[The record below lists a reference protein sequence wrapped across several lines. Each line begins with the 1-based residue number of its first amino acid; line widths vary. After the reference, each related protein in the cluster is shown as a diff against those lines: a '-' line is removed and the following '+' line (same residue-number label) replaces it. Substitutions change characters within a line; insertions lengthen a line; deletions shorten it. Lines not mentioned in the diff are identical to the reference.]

1 MAKRIIYNE
10 NARRALERG
19 MDILAEAVA
28 VTLGPKGRNV
38 VLEKKFGAPQIVN
51 DGVTIAKEIELEDH
65 VENTGVALIR
75 QAASKT
81 NDAAGDGTTTA
92 TVLAHAMVKEGL
104 RNVAAGANAIALK
117 RGVDKAT
124 GFLVEKIAEHAKQV
138 EDSKSIAQVGS
149 ISAGNDDEVGQM
161 IANAMDKVGKEG
173 VISLEEGK
181 SMTTELEITEGMRFD
196 KGYISPYF
204 VTDTER
210 MEAILEEPFIL
221 LTDKK
226 IGLVQDLVPVLE
238 QVARSGRPLLIIAE
252 DIEKEALA
260 TLVVN
265 KLRGVLNVTAVKA
278 PGFGDRRKAMLEDIA
293 VLTGGQLITEDAGL
307 KLENTKLDMI
317 GKARRITITKDS
329 TTIVAE
335 GNEVAVKSRC
345 EQIRRQM
352 DETESSYDKEKLQ
365 ERLAKL
371 AGGVAVIK
379 VGAATE
385 TEMKDRKLRLEDAIN
400 ATKAAVE
407 EGIVPG
413 GGTTLAHL
421 TPQLEEWA
429 NANLKG
435 EELTGALIVARALAA
450 PLKRIAENAGLNGAV
465 IAERVKEKPFNVG
478 FNAATNEFVDM
489 FEAGIVDPAKVTRSA
504 LQNAASIAGMVLT
517 TECIVV
523 DKPEPKEGA
532 ASGGGGGMGGGD
544 FDY

>member
-10 NARRALERG
+10 NARRALEKG
-19 MDILAEAVA
+19 IDILCEAVA

-38 VLEKKFGAPQIVN
+38 VLEKKFGAPQIIN

-65 VENTGVALIR
+65 IENTGVALIR

-92 TVLAHAMVKEGL
+92 TVLAHAMVKAGL
-104 RNVAAGANAIALK
+104 RNVAAGANAITLK
-117 RGVDKAT
+117 KGIDKASD
-124 GFLVEKIAEHAKQV
+124 FLVSKIKEMAKPIA
-138 EDSKSIAQVGS
+138 DSNAIAQVGT
-149 ISAGNDDEVGQM
+149 ISAGNDEEVGKM
-161 IANAMDKVGKEG
+161 IADAMDKVGKEG

-181 SMTTELEITEGMRFD
+181 SMETELEVTEGMRFD

-204 VTDTER
+204 ATDTER
-210 MEAILEEPFIL
+210 MEAVLDEPYIL
-221 LTDKK
+221 LTDKKK

-238 QVARSGRPLLIIAE
+238 QIARTGKPLLIIAE

-265 KLRGVLNVTAVKA
+265 RLRGVLNVAAVKA
-278 PGFGDRRKAMLEDIA
+278 PGFGDRRKAMLEDMA
-293 VLTGGQLITEDAGL
+293 VLTNGQLITEDAGL
-307 KLENTKLDMI
+307 KLENAKLEML
-317 GKARRITITKDS
+317 GTARRITINKDT

-335 GNEVAVKSRC
+335 GNEAAVGARC
-345 EQIRRQM
+345 EQIKKQM
-352 DETESSYDKEKLQ
+352 DETDSTYDKEKLQ

-371 AGGVAVIK
+371 AGGVAVVK

-385 TEMKDRKLRLEDAIN
+385 TEMKDKKLRLEDAIN

-421 TPQLEEWA
+421 APALEQWA
-429 NANLKG
+429 ASSLSG
-435 EELTGALIVARALAA
+435 EELIGANIVAAALTA
-450 PLKRIAENAGLNGAV
+450 PLMRIAENAGANGAV
-465 IAERVKEKPFNVG
+465 VAENVKARAGAEG
-478 FNAATNEFVDM
+478 FNAASGEYVDM
-489 FEAGIVDPAKVTRSA
+489 LAAGIVDPAKVTRSG

-517 TECIVV
+517 TECIVA
-523 DKPEPKEGA
+523 DLPEKKEA
-532 ASGGGGGMGGGD
+532 APAGGGMGGGD